1 MPIKLKDLFIICESV
16 EKIIQ
21 WCFSLGLILDLSGE
35 VCKKCSHGHFSLR
48 KDSSFSNDI
57 FYWKCS
63 NKKCNK
69 KVSIRNGS
77 WFQGHNLSLEKI
89 LFITYFWIYKID
101 QEFVKHQLSICN
113 QTIVAWYNYCREVC
127 IEILE
132 IDSEKIGGENVIVE
146 IDESKFGKRKYH
158 KGRRVEG
165 QWVFGGIER
174 DSKKSF
180 FASVENR
187 TKETLL
193 KLIKD
198 NIKPGT
204 TIISDCWKAYDCL
217 GSEGFEHLK
226 VNHSVNFVDPE
237 TGAHTNSIESTWR
250 ALKKSLP
257 KYGTVKSLYDTYFSQ
272 YCVRKKYIIGSD
284 NPFLAF
290 INLIKKVYNPE
301 KQKQALIT
309 TETITVSVPQ
319 PASKNPRVLNEI
331 TNTLN
336 SSMDDF
342 QA

>member
-1 MPIKLKDLFIICESV
+1 MNIHEISYVIVNRNVKSAVFVYKHYNVNTEMPIKLKDLFIICESI

-21 WCFSLGLILDLSGE
+21 WCISRFNWRGG
-35 VCKKCSHGHFSLR
+35 
-48 KDSSFSNDI
+48 DS
-57 FYWKCS
+57 
-63 NKKCNK
+63 
-69 KVSIRNGS
+69 
-77 WFQGHNLSLEKI
+77 
-89 LFITYFWIYKID
+89 
-101 QEFVKHQLSICN
+101 
-113 QTIVAWYNYCREVC
+113 
-127 IEILE
+127 
-132 IDSEKIGGENVIVE
+132 VIVE

-158 KGRRVEG
+158 KGRQVEG

-180 FASVENR
+180 FATVENR

-237 TGAHTNSIESTWR
+237 TGAHTHTIESTWR

-257 KYGTVKSLYDTYFSQ
+257 KYGTVNSLYDTYFSQ
-272 YCVRKKYIIGSD
+272 YCVRKKYIIGSED
-284 NPFLAF
+284 PFIAF
-290 INLIKKVYNPE
+290 ITLIKKVYNPE
-301 KQKQALIT
+301 KQKQTLIT
-309 TETITVSVPQ
+309 TEIITSEPQ
-319 PASKNPRVLNEI
+319 PATKKPRVLHEI

-336 SSMDDF
+336 SSLDDF

>member
-35 VCKKCSHGHFSLR
+35 K
-48 KDSSFSNDI
+48 
-57 FYWKCS
+57 
-63 NKKCNK
+63 
-69 KVSIRNGS
+69 
-77 WFQGHNLSLEKI
+77 
-89 LFITYFWIYKID
+89 
-101 QEFVKHQLSICN
+101 
-113 QTIVAWYNYCREVC
+113 
-127 IEILE
+127 ILE

-237 TGAHTNSIESTWR
+237 TGAHTNTIESTWR

-272 YCVRKKYIIGSD
+272 YCVRKKYIIGSED
-284 NPFLAF
+284 PFLAF

-319 PASKNPRVLNEI
+319 PASKKPRVLNEI

-336 SSMDDF
+336 SSLDDF